1 MIELGIFYYQEEKMK
16 QALFLVTSIDG
27 LKKPTFNGK
36 IEALQGDD
44 CEVAILLAMTNFDE
58 VYQARKVIRNVRGN
72 IDVDKLRVISLFE
85 VYRSEPGVPLKDGE
99 IIQTD
104 FSNLDVHE
112 IDVPQ
117 GTVKRFVTQS
127 GDLKAESLFVNEAL
141 VHTVFFDEAAQVVQI
156 SDYINDQLFG
166 VVKYRDGD
174 VFESLLMNENGELL
188 FRFTASQV
196 SKKVRYLLGNT
207 AVVEAPQELLGTV
220 ENEKKPIKEFESSVK
235 TDAVKVISYSDFKR
249 YDDINSF
256 YKRLIANMQLEN
268 AEIYL
273 DAVDM
278 VDVAKYLP
286 KQRIFNY

>member
-1 MIELGIFYYQEEKMK
+1 MK

-44 CEVAILLAMTNFDE
+44 CEVAILLAMTNFDD

-85 VYRSEPGVPLKDGE
+85 VYRGEPGVPLKDGE

-117 GTVKRFVTQS
+117 GTVKRFVTHS

>member
-1 MIELGIFYYQEEKMK
+1 MK

>member
-1 MIELGIFYYQEEKMK
+1 MK

-36 IEALQGDD
+36 IEALQGDN

-117 GTVKRFVTQS
+117 GTVKRFVTRS

-174 VFESLLMNENGELL
+174 AFESLLMNENDELL

-207 AVVEAPQELLGTV
+207 AIVEAPQELLGTV